1 MLRRASL
8 ACLLVTAACGGET
21 RPAAPLECFPQGVQV
36 EDPPFR
42 DFETDPLPWFAS
54 GDATGATAPPPPEP
68 CTPTMTGVPVPP
80 VPLPPVDAG
89 APFDPASTPATETFA
104 RVPIEGGRCG
114 SQHALVLTSKG
125 HNDWGSLFG
134 DYALVTAPPNG
145 SGWEGIALWART
157 GRVSDRSV
165 TLLIDTPQT
174 TVEGG
179 ICKTYCNNQ
188 MMQTF
193 TDPNSGQI
201 VTEGDVQ
208 PADACGN
215 AFRRTLVTNERW
227 QLYLLP
233 FDSFVQERQPNQ
245 AVGGMDT
252 SAIMRLTVRA
262 EKGAILELWL
272 DDITFYRRR

>member
-8 ACLLVTAACGGET
+8 VCVLLTAACGGET
-21 RPAAPLECFPQGVQV
+21 RPAAPLECFSQEFQV

-42 DFETDPLPWFAS
+42 DFETDPAPWFAS
-54 GDATGATAPPPPEP
+54 GDATGATTTPPPEP
-68 CTPTMTGVPVPP
+68 CTATGVPVA
-80 VPLPPVDAG
+80 DAG
-89 APFDPASTPATETFA
+89 APVNPAEVFDAASTPAVETFA

-114 SQHALVLTSKG
+114 SQHALVLTSRG

-145 SGWEGIALWART
+145 SGWDGIALWART

-165 TLLIDTPQT
+165 TLLLDTPQT

-179 ICKTYCNNQ
+179 LCKEYCNNE

-193 TDPNSGQI
+193 TDPNTGQV
-201 VTEGDVQ
+201 VTEGDVD

-215 AFRRTLVTNERW
+215 AFRRTLVTSAQW

-233 FDSFVQERQPNQ
+233 FESFVQDRQPNQ

-252 SAIMRLTVRA
+252 SAIMRITVRA
-262 EKGAILELWL
+262 DKGANLELWL
-272 DDITFYRRR
+272 DDISFYRRR